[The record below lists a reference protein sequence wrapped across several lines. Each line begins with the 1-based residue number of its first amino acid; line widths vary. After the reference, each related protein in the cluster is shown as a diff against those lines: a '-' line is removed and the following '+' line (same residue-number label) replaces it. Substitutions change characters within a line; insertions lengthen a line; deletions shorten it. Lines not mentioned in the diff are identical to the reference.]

1 MEVFSSSERG
11 KYDGVGAEVLSPNI
25 EQFVSLLL
33 YLCQV

>member
-1 MEVFSSSERG
+1 MEVFSSCERG
-11 KYDGVGAEVLSPNI
+11 KYDGAGAEVLSPNT